1 MEIGSDA
8 SKRRLD
14 LVLEDACRD
23 LPNGGDHES
32 RKSVAARLLEAAQR
46 GTTTLGELGIIARKA
61 VAEITRDSER

>member
-23 LPNGGDHES
+23 LPNGGDYEP